1 MAMELTEDWKEF
13 LRLLES
19 HNVEYMIVG
28 GIAVAFHGYPRATG
42 DLDIFYA
49 SSSAKRLAA
58 ALQDFGFPAEADQLS
73 GERILA
79 QLGQE
84 PFKIELMNFIS
95 GLEFGEATTVRGELD
110 GVTTTFISK
119 ESLIKNKAST
129 DHSDRPRDADD
140 LKHLR

>member
-49 SSSAKRLAA
+49 SSSAKQLAA
-58 ALQDFGFPAEADQLS
+58 AIQEFGFPVEADQLA
-73 GERILA
+73 GDRILA

-84 PFKIELMNFIS
+84 PFKIELMNFVS
-95 GLEFGEATTVRGELD
+95 GLEFNEATTVRGKLD

-119 ESLIKNKAST
+119 ESLIKNKSST
-129 DHSDRPRDADD
+129 DHTDRPRDADD
-140 LKHLR
+140 LNHLQ